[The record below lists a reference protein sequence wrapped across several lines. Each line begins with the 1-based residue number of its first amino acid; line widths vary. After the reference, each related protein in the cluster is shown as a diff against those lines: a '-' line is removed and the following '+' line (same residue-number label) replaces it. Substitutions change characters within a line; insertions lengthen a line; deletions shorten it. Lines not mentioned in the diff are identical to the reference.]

1 MGNAAWFLDWD
12 AECVNCLGLTSD
24 DIP

>member
-12 AECVNCLGLTSD
+12 AEYVNCLGLTSD

>member
-12 AECVNCLGLTSD
+12 AEYANCLGLTSD